1 MSGTFWE
8 ERLVLRSKLA
18 IPANSEAEPIGVTCF
33 GISHDHSRFFTG
45 DSKGRV
51 FSWTT

>member
-18 IPANSEAEPIGVTCF
+18 IPNSQKETVGVTSV
-33 GISHDHSRFFTG
+33 GISHDHSRFYTG

-51 FSWTT
+51 FSWTS